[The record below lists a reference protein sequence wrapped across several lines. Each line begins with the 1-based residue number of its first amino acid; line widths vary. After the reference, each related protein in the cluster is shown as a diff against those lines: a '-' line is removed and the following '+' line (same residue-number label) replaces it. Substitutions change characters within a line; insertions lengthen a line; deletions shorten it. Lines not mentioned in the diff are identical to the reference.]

1 MPGTFA
7 VRSRGTVMQQQG
19 EQMLMKAVEY
29 IRTETVADRQDRGWM
44 HTDLIE
50 DCTSPDQR

>member
-1 MPGTFA
+1 
-7 VRSRGTVMQQQG
+7 MQQQG